1 MHIKGLQKTTLLDF
15 PDRVAGTVF
24 TGGCNFRCPVCDNAS
39 LVLSPSIVTEI
50 PMEEFFSF
58 IKKRKGIL
66 DGVCITGGEP
76 LLQHDIIPFIERI
89 KAEGYDV
96 KLDTNGYRPD
106 VLGDVLREELAD
118 YVAMDIKASPEKYAV
133 TTGIKELD
141 FSLIINSIELL
152 EKSGIPH
159 EFRTTVTEDF
169 HTEEDFEKILSL
181 FSESTPYYLQQFRDS
196 GNLIDGGCRG
206 WSTARMKSLHT
217 ELEKNHPNVHLRE
230 G

>member
-1 MHIKGLQKTTLLDF
+1 MLIAGLQKLTLLDY
-15 PDRVAGTVF
+15 PGKTACTLF
-24 TGGCNFRCPVCDNAS
+24 TPGCNFRCPFCHNAL
-39 LVLSPSIVTEI
+39 LVTSPVNDFISAQ
-50 PMEEFFSF
+50 EFFGFLS
-58 IKKRKGIL
+58 KRKGIL

-76 LLQHDIIPFIERI
+76 TLQKDLIPFMKKI
-89 KAEGYDV
+89 KETGFLI

-141 FSLIINSIELL
+141 FSPIINSIELL

-206 WSTARMKSLHT
+206 WSTARMQSLHT